1 MENNNYS
8 LSFCEEKLIP
18 TIKSIVDRNL
28 AISFRVEKKGHGNF
42 VTSTDKKIEKELK
55 IQLHK
60 LVPCTGFIAEE
71 SGKDLNLGLNWV
83 IDPIDGT
90 TNFIYGLPYA
100 VSVALIRQ
108 EIGQIVL
115 GVVYNPKTNTIYYAC
130 SGQGSYVI
138 SNGITQRL
146 HVGKFFDNEGIAIFG
161 MPYNRDKTAKIFDV
175 AQKVYKFSS
184 DLKRIGPSSLDICM
198 VAEGKAKLYFELDL
212 NIWDIC
218 AGILI
223 LSEAG
228 GNFRQEEDLF
238 LFGTD
243 KVFELYKDAV
253 DLSKSKQLLVD
264 CDIRNND

>member
-1 MENNNYS
+1 MENSDYS
-8 LSFCEEKLIP
+8 LSFCEEKIIP
-18 TIKSIVDRNL
+18 TIKSVVDRHL

-42 VTSTDKKIEKELK
+42 VTSTDKEIEKELK
-55 IQLHK
+55 IQLHE
-60 LVPCTGFIAEE
+60 LIPCAGFIAEE
-71 SGKDLNLGLNWV
+71 SSKDSNLELNWV

-100 VSVALIRQ
+100 VSVALTRQ
-108 EIGQIVL
+108 EIGQIIL
-115 GVVYNPKTNTIYYAC
+115 GVVYSPKTNTIYYAC
-130 SGQGSYVI
+130 RGQGSYVV

-146 HVGKFFDNEGIAIFG
+146 HVGNFIDNEGIAIFG
-161 MPYNRDKTAKIFDV
+161 MPYNRDKTAKIFDI
-175 AQKVYKFSS
+175 AQKVYKVSS

-228 GNFRQEEDLF
+228 GVFRQDEDLF
-238 LFGTD
+238 LFGSD
-243 KVFELYKDAV
+243 KVFEMCKDVAEL
-253 DLSKSKQLLVD
+253 LSEQLVT
-264 CDIRNND
+264 